1 MNKDN
6 VLLNPD
12 VIEECLCE
20 SFDIFEK
27 YAAPH
32 NQDKTSNVNEIAS

>member
-27 YAAPH
+27 YSSH
-32 NQDKTSNVNEIAS
+32 NQDNTSNVNEIAS